1 MEQNKTSKEEANA
14 QGIRAVMCDRIKGEF
29 DRLITKQIDP
39 WIFFN
44 NKGFLVKKFNG
55 KTISYPGVEYS
66 GSSLSQFFWE
76 GYIQPFIE
84 DVIKRTIK
92 YTIELAKEKGV
103 SISAV
108 LYSTQANLS
117 GGIDAVFKKMQDIDR
132 RLQGKGNPKNVPKR
146 DISIEVKQ
154 MDAYLDKQIE
164 NYRNLAFETPKGW
177 FLKWYEKSPHIKWLI
192 GIIISVLALIFSAC
206 AVIFSILSRK

>member
-1 MEQNKTSKEEANA
+1 M
-14 QGIRAVMCDRIKGEF
+14 
-29 DRLITKQIDP
+29 
-39 WIFFN
+39 
-44 NKGFLVKKFNG
+44 
-55 KTISYPGVEYS
+55 
-66 GSSLSQFFWE
+66 
-76 GYIQPFIE
+76 
-84 DVIKRTIK
+84 
-92 YTIELAKEKGV
+92 
-103 SISAV
+103 
-108 LYSTQANLS
+108 
-117 GGIDAVFKKMQDIDR
+117 FKKMQDIDR